1 MAIKFRLCSPD
12 TFSSNTPLLSFL
24 QVLRDNVKS
33 SSEQTA
39 QKNSS
44 RQEVVDLTSSEDKD
58 STESNF
64 ETDDK
69 VADGA
74 AILSF
79 LV

>member
-1 MAIKFRLCSPD
+1 
-12 TFSSNTPLLSFL
+12 
-24 QVLRDNVKS
+24 VLRDNVKS

-39 QKNSS
+39 QTQKNSS